1 MRVYIGIDWSEAKHD
16 LTFLNEH
23 GQQLMYFTVAHTEVG
38 LMEIERA
45 RQKLQVPVEECVI
58 GLETAHNLLIDFLW
72 EWGYEQVY
80 VLPPQAVKK
89 ARTLYRQSNAHDDQ
103 SDSWLI
109 ANLLR
114 HDLPQFHR
122 WSPDSA
128 LTRQLRVEIGLVL
141 EFAQDIRRLSNRLRA
156 NLLRYYPAAVHVFAS
171 LDSPLAQA
179 FLQAYPTPQAAARL
193 SFSQFSQFCRQHRY
207 PQPKKLPACFA
218 RLQASYPQPH
228 PDTVQAFEQAT
239 LTLVD
244 LLSNLVQQRKQTM
257 QHIQQ
262 LYQQH
267 PDYPIF
273 HSLPGAGDL
282 LEPAL
287 LVKFGDDRSRFPQ
300 PAALQALAGTCPVTD
315 KSGKRKHVYFRRACD
330 PDFRYIAQQWAR
342 LSISSSAWAA
352 AYYQQVRVH
361 CHSESHAYRCLANRW
376 LAVAWK
382 LWQSHTPYDDDFHLR
397 QRLER
402 GKPKTHF
409 EHHPR

>member
-1 MRVYIGIDWSEAKHD
+1 MKVYIGIDWSECKHD

-23 GQQLMYFTVAHTEVG
+23 GQLLLYLTVAHTETG
-38 LMEIERA
+38 LLEMERA
-45 RQKLQVPVEECVI
+45 RQKLKVPVEACVT
-58 GLETAHNLLIDFLW
+58 GLETAHTLLIDFLW
-72 EWGYEQVY
+72 EWRYEQVY

-89 ARTLYRQSNAHDDQ
+89 ARGLYRQSNAHDDQ

-122 WSPDSA
+122 WFPDSA
-128 LTRQLRVEIGLVL
+128 LTRQLRVQTGLVL
-141 EFAQDIRRLSNRLRA
+141 DFAQDIRRLSNRLRA

-171 LDSPLAQA
+171 LDSPILQA
-179 FLQAYPTPQAAARL
+179 FLRAYPNPQAATQL
-193 SFSQFSQFCRQHRY
+193 SLSQFSQFCRQHRY
-207 PQPKKLPACFA
+207 PHPKNLPQCFA

-244 LLSNLVQQRKQTM
+244 LLSNLVQQRKQTL
-257 QHIQQ
+257 QQIQQ

-267 PDYPIF
+267 PDYSIF
-273 HSLPGAGDL
+273 HSLPGAGQLIGPSL
-282 LEPAL
+282 LS
-287 LVKFGDDRSRFPQ
+287 KFGDDRTRFPQ

-315 KSGKRKHVYFRRACD
+315 KSGKRKHIYFRHACD

-382 LWQSHTPYDDDFHLR
+382 LWQSHTLYDDDFHLR

-402 GKPKTHF
+402 GKPKMYPA
-409 EHHPR
+409 HPQR